1 MTKETRIDVSSSIK
15 TVEDLQPGDKV
26 VVVYRRGLQITTK
39 VVYTFGSVQNGMIK
53 TETFEDVMGAEM
65 FNKVVGSYD
74 SAFTTV
80 WRKAKPLP
88 TQVGAIIHVDETAD
102 GVRDFTGLLIL
113 RHAGSWQG
121 INNPT
126 YRFGANNIKRW
137 SPVKI
142 EVTN

>member
-1 MTKETRIDVSSSIK
+1 MTKETRIDVSSHIK
-15 TVEDLQPGDKV
+15 SVEDLQPGDKV

-53 TETFEDVMGAEM
+53 TEGHDDVMGAEM

-74 SAFTTV
+74 SAWTTV
-80 WRKAKPLP
+80 WRKPNPLP
-88 TQVGAIIHVDETAD
+88 TNVGAIIHVDETAD
-102 GVRDFTGLLIL
+102 NVRDFTGLVIL

-121 INNPT
+121 VHNPT

-137 SPVKI
+137 STVKI
-142 EVTN
+142 ETTN